1 MKPSFSLSISAAIS
15 LPAGALISAAIFALA
30 LVAAIPAPAFA
41 QGPAPA
47 ASALSDPESVDWDAR
62 FEGARAAKDVNAFI
76 QILELAPLPR
86 WTRVLDKSVEELVK
100 LSDTPNIET
109 PGEKPGA
116 TRSFLSIAVR
126 ETDSETGALLVRTET
141 PVPQGRLIYAHF
153 AKEFPA
159 ETASMSLVLRPPV
172 PGVSAELADMT
183 LVKSGGKEFV
193 TASALFL
200 IGPSAAPG
208 EVSMTGSLVAKTRS
222 GGIAMDI
229 PLEVEII
236 VSAEKH
242 TPESA
247 ASWFKSALA
256 HRWASALT
264 RTGEVKTDWI
274 NLIFSGSDPETDRK
288 NRLPNARRHEL
299 VAFMYGEMLR
309 QMADYLYA
317 QDGGL
322 AEAATPSSLAAE
334 EYLIKLESLELRRA
348 QYIAARAGDALP
360 AAIEGGYWWTARR
373 TGRKFGDE
381 TKIDPKTVPPRYR
394 D

>member
-1 MKPSFSLSISAAIS
+1 MKPKFILSFSAAFFAI
-15 LPAGALISAAIFALA
+15 AIFALS
-30 LVAAIPAPAFA
+30 PPHTPAFT

-47 ASALSDPESVDWDAR
+47 TSALVDPESVDWDAR

-86 WTRVLDKSVEELVK
+86 WTRVLDKSIEELVK

-116 TRSFLSIAVR
+116 TNSFLSITVR
-126 ETDSETGALLVRTET
+126 ETDAGFGALLVRTDA
-141 PVPQGRLIYAHF
+141 PVPQGRLIYAHLT
-153 AKEFPA
+153 KEFPA
-159 ETASMSLVLRPPV
+159 DTASMSLVLRPPV
-172 PGVSAELADMT
+172 PGVAAELADMT
-183 LVKSGGKEFV
+183 LVKTGGKEFV
-193 TASALFL
+193 KASVLFL
-200 IGPSAAPG
+200 IGPSTAPG

-222 GGIAMDI
+222 GGVALDL
-229 PLEVEII
+229 PLDVEIS
-236 VSAEKH
+236 VAAE
-242 TPESA
+242 PQSPDSV

-264 RTGEVKTDWI
+264 RTGEVKTDWF
-274 NLIFSGSDPETDRK
+274 NMIFSGSDPETDRK
-288 NRLPNARRHEL
+288 NRIPNARRHEL
-299 VAFMYGEMLR
+299 VAFLYGEMLR
-309 QMADYLYA
+309 QSADYLYA
-317 QDGGL
+317 EDGEL
-322 AEAATPSSLAAE
+322 LESATPASLAAE

-348 QYIAARAGDALP
+348 QYLAARAGDALP
-360 AAIEGGYWWTARR
+360 TAIEGGYWWTAKR